1 MLSRPNALQWNGQP
15 GHYEVYY
22 VTLTDPVTGVG
33 VWIRYTMVAPLES
46 AGEPAT
52 CALWFLVMDPR
63 PGSRGTLARKATF
76 PVAELSAEREP
87 FALRIGDATLT
98 DEGMSGAFEDVAWQ
112 LRWTPA
118 ERGYEHVHP
127 FLRRA
132 RVAQTV
138 LVLPHADVAIDGSIT
153 IEGERIELTGVRG
166 GQAHLWGSKH
176 ASSWAWV
183 HCNDFATLD
192 GEPVPGAFLD
202 GVSVIVQRFG
212 RAVGPNT
219 PVVGRIDGRDFHS
232 TSPLRVL
239 ANDSTF
245 SLTGWRF
252 AAIDG
257 ARKLI
262 GEVDA
267 DRSQLA
273 GVTYHD
279 PDGSL
284 VYCYNGETA
293 SMRLHVYE
301 RAHQVGGWAHRN
313 TLVAAG
319 RAHFEY
325 AQRTP
330 VPELELQTT

>member
-1 MLSRPNALQWNGQP
+1 MPNAFQWNGEP

-22 VTLTDPVTGVG
+22 LTLTDPVTGVG
-33 VWIRYTMVAPLES
+33 VWIRYTMVAPL
-46 AGEPAT
+46 AGVGEPAT
-52 CALWFLVMDPR
+52 CALWFLAMDPR
-63 PGSRGTLARKATF
+63 PGRPPTFGRKVTLPIEQLKADRAPFQLHVGAST
-76 PVAELSAEREP
+76 LSDGRMA
-87 FALRIGDATLT
+87 GV
-98 DEGMSGAFEDVAWQ
+98 FEDVEWD

-118 ERGYEHVHP
+118 EHGYEHVHP
-127 FLRRA
+127 VLRRA
-132 RVAQTV
+132 KVAQTV
-138 LVLPHADVAIDGSIT
+138 LVLPHADVAIDGTLSFA
-153 IEGERIELTGVRG
+153 GERLALDGARG

-192 GEPVPGAFLD
+192 GEPVPGVFVD

-219 PVVGRIDGRDFHS
+219 PVVARVDGHDFAS
-232 TSPLRVL
+232 TSPVRVL
-239 ANDSTF
+239 GNDSTF

-252 AAIDG
+252 EAVDG
-257 ARKLI
+257 ARKLV

-279 PDGSL
+279 PDGEL
-284 VYCYNGETA
+284 AYCYNGETA
-293 SMRLHVYE
+293 SMRLHLYE
-301 RAHQVGGWAHRN
+301 RACQVGGWAHRQ
-313 TLVAAG
+313 TLVAPG

-330 VPELELQTT
+330 VPDLPLLTT